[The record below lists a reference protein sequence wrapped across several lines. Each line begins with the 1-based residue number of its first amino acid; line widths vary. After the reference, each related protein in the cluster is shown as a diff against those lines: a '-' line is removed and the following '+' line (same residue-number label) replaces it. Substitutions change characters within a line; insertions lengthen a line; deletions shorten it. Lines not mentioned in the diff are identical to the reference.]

1 MRGFD
6 CGDPSFVR
14 SFQARH
20 PSSDLF
26 PSAVQRC
33 ALRQAVDSHAPL
45 HFARNDNISAD
56 RRSALSHCEKSGNS
70 GVDSA
75 SARSG
80 CAKQRSLLCPLSERW
95 RRRPRFFAVLDLLLL
110 LDQAKSREE
119 KVVDS
124 HAPLRFARND
134 NSLTMVRFSERQFRF
149 VILKRNPR
157 RIPT

>member
-119 KVVDS
+119 KAVDS
-124 HAPLRFARND
+124 HASLCFARND
-134 NSLTMVRFSERQFRF
+134 NSDLSS
-149 VILKRNPR
+149 
-157 RIPT
+157 